1 MSRFEKMLLPIEEGV
16 EVSLADTE
24 ITLKGSKGTI
34 SFKFPPNISMQKEDE
49 NLKIVLKANSQKEI
63 AFAGLTYRSVA
74 NNMIGVSKGF
84 EKRLLIKGVGYRW
97 NIDGKKLKMQ
107 VGFSHD
113 TSFDIPEGIEMNIN
127 KENILTVSSFNKQL
141 VGQVAAEI
149 KSFRPIEPYKG
160 KGISIEGQ
168 HIIKKA
174 GKSGA
179 KQ

>member
-1 MSRFEKMLLPIEEGV
+1 MSRFEKMLLPITEGV
-16 EVSLADTE
+16 EVNLSQEE
-24 ITLKGSKGTI
+24 IVVKGSKGSMT
-34 SFKFPPNISMQKEDE
+34 FKFPNNVSMEKENN
-49 NLKIVLKANSQKEI
+49 NLKIVLKTNSQKEI
-63 AFAGLTYRSVA
+63 AFAGLTYRSVQ

-84 EKRLLIKGVGYRW
+84 EKKLFIKGVGYRW

-113 TSFDIPEGIEMNIN
+113 TSFDIPEGVEMNIN
-127 KENILTVSSFNKQL
+127 KENVLTINSFNKQL
-141 VGQVAAEI
+141 VGKVAAEV

-168 HIIKKA
+168 HVIKKA

-179 KQ
+179 K